1 MTVPSVFDV
10 RPPGPMRWLGVPL
23 AVAVERL
30 ARLSSRRI
38 GFALLYHRV
47 EPRQG
52 DPRREI
58 VPALGAELFSGQ
70 MRHLCAHYRVVPAA
84 HLQAAVRERRR
95 GQRFPVAVTFDDD
108 HESLPSFPLPALRET
123 GLTATFFLTGSSLDA
138 PESFWWEDLQ
148 TLADG
153 PSWNPADVLPDAD
166 GVSDVHAVSERIQ
179 TLGPVERKIVAVRL
193 RELAGP
199 PRPDRGLRRAGVD
212 ALTSAGCEIGFHT
225 FAHEPLT
232 TLDDAQLAE
241 AMELGR
247 PELEEAAGERLTG
260 IAYPHGKVDLRV
272 ADAARRAGFTHGFT
286 TEPIGVRPD
295 SDPLLLGRL
304 LPSFSST
311 GHFALQLAR
320 RLLPRAWPR

>member
-1 MTVPSVFDV
+1 MTVPSVLSL
-10 RPPGPMRWLGVPL
+10 RPQGLMRWLGVPL
-23 AVAVERL
+23 AVAVQRL

-47 EPRQG
+47 EPQQG
-52 DPRREI
+52 DPRGEI
-58 VPALGAELFSGQ
+58 IPALGADLFAAQ
-70 MRHLCAHYRVVPAA
+70 LRHLRVHYRVVSAA
-84 HLQAAVRERRR
+84 QLHAAVRERRR

-108 HESLPSFPLPALRET
+108 HETLPSFALPALRKA

-148 TLADG
+148 TFADG
-153 PSWNPADVLPDAD
+153 PSWNAADLHPGAD
-166 GVSDVHAVSERIQ
+166 RASDVHTVSEWIQ
-179 TLGPVERKIVAVRL
+179 TLAPVERRAVAVRL

-199 PRPDRGLRRAGVD
+199 PRPHRGLRRAGVG

-232 TLDDAQLAE
+232 TLDDAELAE
-241 AMELGR
+241 AMQRGR
-247 PELEEAAGERLTG
+247 PELEQAAGRRLTE

-272 ADAARRAGFTHGFT
+272 AEAARQAGFTHGFT

-304 LPSFSST
+304 LPSFSSK